1 MPVSDAAD
9 TWLSLASE
17 LSPPD
22 LVAVGDH
29 LILEPRVLDPRDIRP
44 YVTIDELHDR
54 LAHFSGRGAQAAA
67 SALRLM
73 RHGAESRPETLL
85 RLLLGRAGFPEPLL
99 QAEIVDDGGHFHGF
113 ADLYYPEFKVIVEY
127 DGDHHRTRVSQYDR
141 DITRIDE
148 FIASG
153 NAVVRVRAARIFR
166 SPSSIAPLVLRAHE
180 RQAKV
185 MGLELPLAALRSQL
199 KG

>member
-1 MPVSDAAD
+1 MLLVLIVHPLLLHA
-9 TWLSLASE
+9 E
-17 LSPPD
+17 LCGGDRDDDGKEDPGGRRGEAELLELEA
-22 LVAVGDH
+22 LVV
-29 LILEPRVLDPRDIRP
+29 
-44 YVTIDELHDR
+44 DELHDR

-153 NAVVRVRAARIFR
+153 NAVVRVRAARLFR